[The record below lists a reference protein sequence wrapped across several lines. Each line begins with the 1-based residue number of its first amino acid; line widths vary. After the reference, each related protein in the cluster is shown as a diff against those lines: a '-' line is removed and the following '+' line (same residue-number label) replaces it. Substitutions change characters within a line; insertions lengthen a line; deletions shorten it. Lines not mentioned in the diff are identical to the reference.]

1 VNFNQF
7 LPAFIA
13 ADAISNQAAALHQL
27 AVGMGWPARLYT
39 TQPSTRTDVAS
50 QLHQTYAVQSGD
62 VNLLH
67 FGIGSV
73 LDAFLC
79 EQPAPLALYHHNIT
93 PPEYLAAYNPAF
105 ARQAQLGRDHL
116 PMLLRKTRFAL
127 ADSDF
132 NAAELKA
139 AGYDNDI
146 AILPPV
152 LGRDAISSHRLQN
165 SLGVGDVE
173 ASDGNTRWLF
183 VGRLTPNKNQDG
195 LIRAF
200 AHYHHRIE
208 PNSTLTLAGAN
219 RTAPGYDNYLRALA
233 QTLNVAD
240 ALQMGPVSEA
250 ELAKHYA
257 TAHVF
262 VCLSQHEGFCVPLI
276 EALNAGLPIVALART
291 AVADT
296 LGEAGVLLNTAH
308 PALVAETVHA
318 LLTHRPLREQVLA
331 AQHQRAQAFAQPVVE
346 AQARAALQHLARL
359 LANQR

>member
-1 VNFNQF
+1 
-7 LPAFIA
+7 
-13 ADAISNQAAALHQL
+13 
-27 AVGMGWPARLYT
+27 
-39 TQPSTRTDVAS
+39 
-50 QLHQTYAVQSGD
+50 
-62 VNLLH
+62 
-67 FGIGSV
+67 
-73 LDAFLC
+73 
-79 EQPAPLALYHHNIT
+79 
-93 PPEYLAAYNPAF
+93 LAAYNPAY
-105 ARQAQLGRDHL
+105 ARQAQLGREHL
-116 PMLLRKTRFAL
+116 PSLLSNTRFAL
-127 ADSDF
+127 ADSAY
-132 NAAELKA
+132 NADELKA
-139 AGYDNDI
+139 AGYEDDV

-152 LGRDAISSHRLQN
+152 LGRSVISDPIARSNRI
-165 SLGVGDVE
+165 
-173 ASDGNTRWLF
+173 ASETRWLF

-208 PNSTLTLAGAN
+208 PNSTLTLAGSS

-233 QTLNVAD
+233 QTLNVAGV
-240 ALQMGPVSEA
+240 LQMGPVSEA

-262 VCLSQHEGFCVPLI
+262 VCLSHHEGFCVPLI
-276 EALNAGLPIVALART
+276 EAMNAGLPIVALART
-291 AVADT
+291 AVTDT